1 MQGNNVLEF
10 KIQNKKIAELWDRV
24 EIQVYASLLVICYV
38 RVTVHEA
45 PKEIF
50 TTQACEV
57 SLILLEEAWPINN
70 IAFSPMTTIAYCFQH
85 LWKREKVDK

>member
-1 MQGNNVLEF
+1 VGQGGNP
-10 KIQNKKIAELWDRV
+10 
-24 EIQVYASLLVICYV
+24 SLCKPISYLLNYV
-38 RVTVHEA
+38 RVTFHEA

-50 TTQACEV
+50 TTQVCEV